1 MDALHHREVPPVS
14 ILRHIRPAFALFAR
28 QVLRSGRPP
37 ALDYV
42 PDFPLRC
49 QHCDRPIARSRWN
62 VVADG
67 QRVPLFSDPEGYHG
81 CPDDPTRPH
90 KPMPSVLG

>member
-1 MDALHHREVPPVS
+1 MDALHDREVPPVS

-49 QHCDRPIARSRWN
+49 QHCEEPLRFVTIPERP
-62 VVADG
+62 DG
-67 QRVPLFSDPEGYHG
+67 SHLDSPSFRA
-81 CPDDPTRPH
+81 PDGSCCCRPGIPH